1 MASAVLGIGM
11 RAMLTGTVTGASGVA
26 LTLRVPILV
35 RSGGRSV
42 IGFVTSGSVEPGDL
56 LIAACPTL
64 PAGVVGRS
72 LAGTGE
78 LSRSC
83 VNGQTG
89 HGSVNG
95 VTMRMMNSAATSFL
109 SANGAYS
116 SIQLAAARGLTA
128 VCLFVMLS
136 WRASGK
142 T

>member
-11 RAMLTGTVTGASGVA
+11 RAMLTVTVTGASGVA
-26 LTLRVPILV
+26 LTLSVPTLV

-56 LIAACPTL
+56 LIAAWPTP

-72 LAGTGE
+72 LARTGE

-109 SANGAYS
+109 SAKGP
-116 SIQLAAARGLTA
+116 
-128 VCLFVMLS
+128 F
-136 WRASGK
+136 
-142 T
+142 

>member
-1 MASAVLGIGM
+1 MASAVVGIGM
-11 RAMLTGTVTGASGVA
+11 RAMPTGTVTRASDVE
-26 LTLRVPILV
+26 LTLSEPILV

-42 IGFVTSGSVEPGDL
+42 IGFVTSGSVEPGEL
-56 LIAACPTL
+56 LVAAWATP

-78 LSRSC
+78 WSRSC

-109 SANGAYS
+109 SAK
-116 SIQLAAARGLTA
+116 R
-128 VCLFVMLS
+128 LF
-136 WRASGK
+136 
-142 T
+142 

>member
-1 MASAVLGIGM
+1 M
-11 RAMLTGTVTGASGVA
+11 RAISIRTVTGAAGVA
-26 LTLRVPILV
+26 LTLSVPTLV
-35 RSGGRSV
+35 RNGGSSV
-42 IGFVTSGSVEPGDL
+42 IGFVTSGSVEPGAL
-56 LIAACPTL
+56 LMVARLTPSTA
-64 PAGVVGRS
+64 VVGRS
-72 LAGTGE
+72 LAGTGG
-78 LSRSC
+78 SPRST

-109 SANGAYS
+109 SANEAYS